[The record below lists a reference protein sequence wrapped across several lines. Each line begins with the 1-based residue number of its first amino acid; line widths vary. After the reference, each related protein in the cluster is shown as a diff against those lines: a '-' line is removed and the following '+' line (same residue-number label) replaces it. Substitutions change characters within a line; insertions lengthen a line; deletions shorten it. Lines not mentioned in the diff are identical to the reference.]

1 MDLNQVTLEATNFD
15 ESLKFYQKIG
25 LKLIVLSAG
34 RYARFEMPS
43 GSSTLSIH
51 HADQPVI
58 GNTVLYFEV
67 DDVDQ
72 RYLELSELGIEFDTP
87 PTEEKWRWKE
97 ARFCD
102 PAGNRLCLLHAG
114 LDRRFP
120 PWRLD
125 ESPQSSSD
133 S

>member
-1 MDLNQVTLEATNFD
+1 MDLNQATLEATNFD

-34 RYARFEMPS
+34 RYARFELPS

-51 HADQPVI
+51 HADQLVV

-87 PTEEKWRWKE
+87 RPMKI
-97 ARFCD
+97 CD
-102 PAGNRLCLLHAG
+102 GKKHGLNRPG
-114 LDRRFP
+114 FTG
-120 PWRLD
+120 
-125 ESPQSSSD
+125 E
-133 S
+133 